1 LSIYDN
7 ILYYNMLLY
16 IYIYMYHKNIVLNF
30 YVVIGNYYDK
40 ENLTISIIFIE
51 ILLSIYNF
59 LYMIEIVKYIYE

>member
-1 LSIYDN
+1 
-7 ILYYNMLLY
+7 
-16 IYIYMYHKNIVLNF
+16 MYHKNIVLNF